1 LTFHPKG
8 KNMKYFYPRKS
19 NPMLCRLVVNVGAA
33 IILAGCASAPA
44 PVEQM
49 AVSRASLDSAN
60 TAGSNEFAPLQI
72 KSALEKMA
80 AADLAMANR
89 DYVRARQLA
98 EQAQVDALLAIAI
111 AQSVKAQKAADAL
124 QENSRV
130 LHQEINRQTK

>member
-1 LTFHPKG
+1 
-8 KNMKYFYPRKS
+8 
-19 NPMLCRLVVNVGAA
+19 
-33 IILAGCASAPA
+33 
-44 PVEQM
+44 
-49 AVSRASLDSAN
+49 
-60 TAGSNEFAPLQI
+60 
-72 KSALEKMA
+72 MA